1 MLALSFLLKDF
12 VYNIINLLL
21 QLYLKKFNYMS
32 VIIKRNNYGKSRVRV
47 LKVKRDSSVH
57 EIKEMTVSIQLEGDF
72 ESVHTKGDNRKVLP
86 TDTMKNTIYV
96 LAKENPVNTI
106 EEFGIYAAKYFL
118 ENNTQVSKVYIDIE
132 EKLWQRIS
140 AEDPVSKKIIAHNHS
155 FVSGGEEKST
165 MKVTADN
172 KGVIISSGITDLL
185 VLKTTD
191 SGFEN
196 YIKDKYT
203 TLKETSDRI
212 FSTSIK
218 AVWSYANQEVNYI
231 KARNKV
237 RQIILET
244 FSNHHSLS
252 VQQTLYEAGKNVV
265 ETVSEVNEISLSMP
279 NKHYLLFNLEQFGM
293 KNNNEIFIP
302 TDEPFGLIE
311 ATIIRKS

>member
-1 MLALSFLLKDF
+1 
-12 VYNIINLLL
+12 
-21 QLYLKKFNYMS
+21 MS
-32 VIIKRNNYGKSRVRV
+32 AIIKRNNYGKSRVRV
-47 LKVKRDSSVH
+47 LKVKRDTAVH
-57 EIKEMTVSIQLEGDF
+57 EIKEMTVNIQLEGDF

-86 TDTMKNTIYV
+86 TDTMKNTVYV

-106 EEFGIYAAKYFL
+106 EEFAVYTAKYFIN
-118 ENNTQVSKVYIDIE
+118 NNTQVSKVYIEIE

-140 AEDPVSKKIIAHNHS
+140 AEDPVSTKQTEHDHS
-155 FVSGGEEKST
+155 FVSGGEEKRT
-165 MKVTADN
+165 VKVTADN
-172 KGVIISSGITDLL
+172 KEVVIISGITDLL

-203 TLKETSDRI
+203 TLKETADRV

-218 AVWSYANQEVNYI
+218 AVWSYANQEVNYLSV
-231 KARNKV
+231 RDKV
-237 RQIILET
+237 RKIILET
-244 FSNHHSLS
+244 FANHHSLS

-265 ETVSEVNEISLSMP
+265 EKVIDVIEISLSMP

-311 ATIIRKS
+311 ATISRKS